1 MARAVFPHVVC
12 LRPKYGGGDGDNR
25 DLLQKFPCVHCCTQ
39 CPQPYSR
46 LLQTHASTRDS
57 CTLTGKSGSVSCGV
71 TPPFSWILVHTHKVL
86 FVSSKNL
93 FPQLCVSSKLYGGIN
108 GNLLQKGLCHTQ
120 VYCTQSPCP
129 CSSPRLT
136 LTSTGDTQ
144 TQFRLSLCGVSGFW
158 YTQGL
163 FEPSE
168 HLWQVWGLILNVISP
183 LLPSHWGFS
192 FALGHGVSLLVEF
205 NILLSTAVQQCVL
218 ILEFS

>member
-1 MARAVFPHVVC
+1 M
-12 LRPKYGGGDGDNR
+12 
-25 DLLQKFPCVHCCTQ
+25 HCCTQ
-39 CPQPYSR
+39 CPQPCSR
-46 LLQTHASTRDS
+46 PPPTHTSAGGSLTHGQVWVSLLWDHSSFLLGPGANK
-57 CTLTGKSGSVSCGV
+57 L
-71 TPPFSWILVHTHKVL
+71 L
-86 FVSSKNL
+86 FVLSKIL
-93 FPQLCVSSKLYGGIN
+93 FPSLCKFWPLYDVVIGDH
-108 GNLLQKGLCHTQ
+108 LQEGLCHTQ

-136 LTSTGDTQ
+136 LTSTGDTR
-144 TQFRLSLCGVSGFW
+144 TQFWLSLCGVSGFW